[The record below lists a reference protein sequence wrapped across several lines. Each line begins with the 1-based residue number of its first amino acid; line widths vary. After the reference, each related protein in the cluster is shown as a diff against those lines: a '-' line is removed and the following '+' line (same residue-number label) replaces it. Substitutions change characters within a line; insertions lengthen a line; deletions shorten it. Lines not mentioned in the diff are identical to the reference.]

1 MNYVKPRLMNMKM
14 LPVFE
19 QQGFD
24 LSKHKQKQVLSRG
37 KPRSKGKNVMNALQI
52 I

>member
-24 LSKHKQKQVLSRG
+24 LSKQKQVLSRG